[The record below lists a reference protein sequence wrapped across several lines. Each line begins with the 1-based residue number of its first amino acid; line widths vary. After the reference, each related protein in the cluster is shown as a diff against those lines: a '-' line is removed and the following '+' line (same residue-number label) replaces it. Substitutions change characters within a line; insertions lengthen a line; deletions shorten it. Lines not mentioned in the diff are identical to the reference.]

1 MYKYTLCFIQR
12 NDEILMLNRDKPPV
26 LGLWNGV
33 GGKMNDGEPP
43 TACILREIAEE
54 TGLHLTPEH
63 IQDKGTVS
71 WHTDDGTTGGMHL
84 FTAVIA
90 SDVPYSTPVRTL
102 EGLLDWKTIDWVL
115 MDRNNG
121 VGSMIPH
128 YFRRMLQEQNGFHH
142 RFTME
147 NGSVRTYSY
156 EEIPASGDIPL
167 VQA

>member
-33 GGKMNDGEPP
+33 GGKMNDGETPA
-43 TACILREIAEE
+43 ACILREIAEE
-54 TGLHLTPEH
+54 TGLHIAPEH

-71 WHTDDGTTGGMHL
+71 WNTDDGTTGGMHL

-90 SDVPYSTPVRTL
+90 SDVPYSTPIRTL
-102 EGLLDWKTIDWVL
+102 EGLLDWKTIDWLL
-115 MDRNNG
+115 MDRNHG

-128 YFRRMLQEQNGFHH
+128 YFSRMLKEKSGFHH

-156 EEIPASGDIPL
+156 EEIPASGVIPL

>member
-33 GGKMNDGEPP
+33 GGKVADGETP

-54 TGLHLTPEH
+54 TGLHLTPHHLLE
-63 IQDKGTVS
+63 KGTVS
-71 WHTDDGTTGGMHL
+71 WNTDEGTTGGMHL

-90 SDVPYSTPVRTL
+90 SDVPYFTPVRTL
-102 EGLLDWKTIDWVL
+102 EGILDWKPIDWLL
-115 MDRNNG
+115 MDRNHG

-128 YFRRMLQEQNGFHH
+128 YFRRMLQEKNGFHH

-147 NGSVRTYSY
+147 NGSVCAYSY
-156 EEIPASGDIPL
+156 EEIPSREGTIL
-167 VQA
+167 VQT